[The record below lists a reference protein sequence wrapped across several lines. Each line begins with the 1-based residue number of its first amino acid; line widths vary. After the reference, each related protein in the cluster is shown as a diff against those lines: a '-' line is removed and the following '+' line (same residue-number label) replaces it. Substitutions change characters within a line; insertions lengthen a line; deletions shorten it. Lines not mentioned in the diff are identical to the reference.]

1 MPKSLDLVWAMAS
14 LALGSDAAADVADFM
29 DACESSEGSREE
41 EQHGNEDGA
50 ASKRGK
56 KAKSKAKAKAV
67 KKDHVKKKGPK
78 GPEDGWRKCKQC
90 TAWKEAESF
99 NESQSK
105 CKDCFNNNRSLRRI
119 AEKQGLKEDLISME
133 RDDPKQHAALVK
145 AFNKER
151 DSCKK
156 TGEKIKFSINSFKLS
171 YRAHAGV
178 RGEQEGEMMWEAEW
192 IEESKKAKHGFLSR
206 EEAESLWQGWLKDP
220 KHPRDQLGPRNYV
233 RLWVKTRDKISYF
246 DEVSKDKELVKEERL
261 GKAPSR
267 AAIDSRLKLMAG
279 DQGLESHELS
289 DFSALTEKAVASM
302 AASQGAGESAMS
314 GEGILGPDVEALL
327 EGVNAKMK
335 RRTAALFVSVAV
347 LQPQVL
353 PASEGVLGLE
363 CYQQM
368 SVF

>member
-1 MPKSLDLVWAMAS
+1 MSKSLDLVWVMAS

-29 DACESSEGSREE
+29 DACASSEASGDEA
-41 EQHGNEDGA
+41 QHGNEDLA

-56 KAKSKAKAKAV
+56 KTPKSKAKAV
-67 KKDHVKKKGPK
+67 KKVQLKKQKK

-90 TAWKEAESF
+90 TAWKEAEGF
-99 NESQSK
+99 NEAQSK

-119 AEKQGLKEDLISME
+119 AEKQGLKEDLINME

-171 YRAHAGV
+171 YRTRAGV

-192 IEESKKAKHGFLSR
+192 IEESKKAKHGYLSR
-206 EEAESLWQGWLKDP
+206 EEAESRWQGWLKDP
-220 KHPRDQLGPRNYV
+220 KHPRDQLGPRNYL

-261 GKAPSR
+261 GKAPSK
-267 AAIDSRLKLMAG
+267 AAIDNRLKLMAG
-279 DQGLESHELS
+279 DKGLESHELS
-289 DFSALTEKAVASM
+289 DFGALTEKAVASI
-302 AASQGAGESAMS
+302 AASHGAGESAMS
-314 GEGILGPDVEALL
+314 GDGILGPDVEALL

-335 RRTAALFVSVAV
+335 RRTVPLFVSVAD
-347 LQPQVL
+347 
-353 PASEGVLGLE
+353 GVLGLE
-363 CYQQM
+363 
-368 SVF
+368 S